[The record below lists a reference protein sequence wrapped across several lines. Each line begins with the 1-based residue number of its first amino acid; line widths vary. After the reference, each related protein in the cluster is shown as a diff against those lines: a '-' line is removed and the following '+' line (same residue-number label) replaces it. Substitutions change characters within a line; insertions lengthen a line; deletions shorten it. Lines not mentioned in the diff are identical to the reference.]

1 MDNKLEKKDIKKRR
15 RKPTTIPQRRPLD
28 PKRPSIKRDSKP
40 KKLISVS
47 RKPSIKVKKIEPN
60 FTIKNTG
67 SIEGMGD
74 AAKIEGKPHSSPE
87 GQFESKMRSI
97 PLKVVTFKNGGKVR
111 IAKRGGGRAYG
122 QNS

>member
-1 MDNKLEKKDIKKRR
+1 MAKKD
-15 RKPTTIPQRRPLD
+15 L
-28 PKRPSIKRDSKP
+28 KP
-40 KKLISVS
+40 KPSSSLKDM
-47 RKPSIKVKKIEPN
+47 RKTKRIKVKKIEPN

-97 PLKVVTFKNGGKVR
+97 PLKVVTFKNGGSVR
-111 IAKRGGGRAYG
+111 LARKGGGKAYG
-122 QNS
+122 NNS

>member
-1 MDNKLEKKDIKKRR
+1 MAEKNL
-15 RKPTTIPQRRPLD
+15 RP
-28 PKRPSIKRDSKP
+28 
-40 KKLISVS
+40 
-47 RKPSIKVKKIEPN
+47 KPSSSLKDMGKTKRIKVKKIEPN

-97 PLKVVTFKNGGKVR
+97 PLKVVTFKNGGSVR
-111 IAKRGGGRAYG
+111 LARKGGGKAYG
-122 QNS
+122 NNS